1 MWQEYAPFTDA
12 KTFVRVVL
20 GVVIVLLVLRLTGL
34 RKYVA

>member
-12 KTFVRVVL
+12 KGFVRIVV

-34 RKYVA
+34 KKYVA